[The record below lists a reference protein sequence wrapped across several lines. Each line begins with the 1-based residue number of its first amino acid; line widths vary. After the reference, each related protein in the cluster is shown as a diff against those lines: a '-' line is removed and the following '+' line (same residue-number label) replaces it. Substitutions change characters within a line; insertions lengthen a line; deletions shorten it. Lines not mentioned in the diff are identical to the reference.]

1 MIAAMILTAEQLGL
15 EKAIRER
22 IAERRAAIA
31 RLRLEIHD
39 PKAFDPLRQSDGH
52 LDVAEQMLASI
63 ATAVSPEDVD
73 RYLSGSEKML
83 EVELLNSS
91 QYAEIFERGGAA
103 DLEGI

>member
-1 MIAAMILTAEQLGL
+1 MILTPEQLSL

-22 IAERRAAIA
+22 IVERRAAIA

-52 LDVAEQMLASI
+52 LDVAEQMLSSI
-63 ATAVSPEDVD
+63 ATAVDSEDAD
-73 RYLSGSEKML
+73 RYLSGAQKML
-83 EVELLNSS
+83 EVELLNTS

-103 DLEGI
+103 DHEGI

>member
-1 MIAAMILTAEQLGL
+1 MILTPEQLSL

-52 LDVAEQMLASI
+52 LDVAEQMLSSI
-63 ATAVSPEDVD
+63 ATASSPEDAD
-73 RYLSGSEKML
+73 QYLSGAEKML

-91 QYAEIFERGGAA
+91 QYAEIFERGGAG
-103 DLEGI
+103 DHEGI